1 MRLFCLTLS
10 VCSLTLA
17 LGCGGG
23 VQEQEI
29 EVKASNDPLHEP
41 RSILKRYAAGQPIG
55 SEITSFPDHVA
66 NVRAIDPDRADVLEK
81 GIAEIQAA
89 PAGQR
94 KVIAQELLGKLAPS
108 MGIPSDTSDDESD
121 EAAPESE

>member
-10 VCSLTLA
+10 ACSLTFA

-41 RSILKRYAAGQPIG
+41 RSILKRYAEGQPIG

-81 GIAEIQAA
+81 GIAELQAA
-89 PAGQR
+89 PAAKR
-94 KVIAQELLGKLAPS
+94 KAIAKELLGKIAPS
-108 MGIPSDTSDDESD
+108 MGIPSNASNEEQDD
-121 EAAPESE
+121 SETETE